1 MPSAKD
7 VNKNCC
13 GIVHTY
19 EGPGTVHS
27 KSEIRR
33 KRKEEE
39 ERKRKKWK
47 KAIMDSFEILSGH
60 WRDLEFSQRCS

>member
-1 MPSAKD
+1 MSSAKD

-27 KSEIRR
+27 KSEIGR
-33 KRKEEE
+33 KRKEE
-39 ERKRKKWK
+39 ERKRKKVEESDHGF
-47 KAIMDSFEILSGH
+47 I
-60 WRDLEFSQRCS
+60 